1 MKKTRVGARQ
11 AANNAR
17 IERKRAAAAAAVTT
31 NAMAARIMMRRTNAA
46 KRRRDRQSQKEDG
59 IIPHANDRSFTAEQG
74 WRFEINEKTPILDLL
89 SYEKQ

>member
-17 IERKRAAAAAAVTT
+17 IERKRAAAAVTT

-59 IIPHANDRSFTAEQG
+59 IIAHANDYSSTAEQG